1 VMLLAG
7 LSIVVNGL
15 SVLIVK
21 KDAENNMNMKS
32 AYLHLFS
39 DMLTSFAVLFV
50 GILMFFFNI
59 YWLDSVVSIG
69 ISIFLLVSSVRL
81 LLDTLKVLMQFTP
94 SHIDLNELQ
103 QAVKKIDQVNDIHH
117 LHIWQLTDND
127 IQMSAH
133 IDVRDNLLLEDTSKI
148 YEALNRLLEDEFGIN
163 HITLQLEYNT
173 DHKSELI
180 YDESKN

>member
-1 VMLLAG
+1 MLLAG
-7 LSIVVNGL
+7 LSIIVNGL

-50 GILMFFFNI
+50 GVLMFFYNI
-59 YWLDSVVSIG
+59 YWLDSMVSIF
-69 ISIFLLVSSVRL
+69 ISLYLLFSSVRL

-94 SHIDLNELQ
+94 SHIDLDELQ
-103 QAVKKIDQVNDIHH
+103 EAVKQIEQVKDIHH

-133 IDVRDNLLLEDTSKI
+133 IDVKDNLLLKNTKKLYDEI
-148 YEALNRLLEDEFGIN
+148 NILLEKDFAIN

-173 DHKSELI
+173 DHKSQLI
-180 YDESKN
+180 YDESND